1 MPDISLKEKMLS
13 DLRAFRKHSEYSYHK
28 ARKISLAGD
37 LSEEDLETLES
48 FPSNFARC
56 PDLEQFLARKI

>member
-1 MPDISLKEKMLS
+1 VADLKEKLLS
-13 DLRAFRKHSEYSYHK
+13 DLRASRAHLEYSYDK

-48 FPSNFARC
+48 FSSRFARC
-56 PDLEQFLARKI
+56 PDLEQFSARKI